1 MDEIKKL
8 DFSIEQMSNALASI
22 KKEIALNSSILE
34 ETLNCIDLT
43 SLNTHD
49 DESDIIKMIEKVN
62 DYSKYYKHKNVAA
75 ICVYPNFSKIAK
87 ETLTAKN
94 VNIAV
99 VSAGFPSSQTFFSI
113 KLAECELAV
122 SKGANEVDI
131 VISVGKFLNAKYQDV
146 FNEIFLI
153 KKTIGDAHLKVILET
168 GILKNIEN
176 IYKASYI
183 AMEAGAD
190 FIKTSTGKLE
200 PAATPEAVFV
210 MTKAIKDFHEKT
222 GKKIGIKPAGGIVT
236 PEDAALY
243 YGIVKYNLGSEWLNN
258 KLFRIGASRLANNIL
273 TELENK
279 EVKYF

>member
-1 MDEIKKL
+1 MEKIKKMTV
-8 DFSIEQMSNALASI
+8 DNKQVNNALAI
-22 KKEIALNSSILE
+22 IQNDLKLNTSVLE
-34 ETLNCIDLT
+34 TALNCIDLT

-49 DESDIIKMIEKVN
+49 DDSDIIKMIEKVN
-62 DYSKYYKHKNVAA
+62 NYKSNYDYKNVAA
-75 ICVYPNFSKIAK
+75 VCVYPNFAKTVK
-87 ETLTAKN
+87 ETLTEKN
-94 VNIAV
+94 INIAV
-99 VSAGFPSSQTFFSI
+99 VSASFPSSQTFFSI

-131 VISVGKFLNAKYQDV
+131 VFPVGKFLNEKYQDV

-168 GILKNIEN
+168 GILKNNEN

-200 PAATPEAVFV
+200 PAATPDAVFV
-210 MTKAIKDFHEKT
+210 MTKAIKDFYTKT
-222 GKKIGIKPAGGIVT
+222 GKKIGIKPAGGIAT
-236 PEDAALY
+236 PEDATLY
-243 YGIVKYNLGSEWLNN
+243 YNIVKYNLGEEWLNN

-273 TELENK
+273 TVLEGK
-279 EVKYF
+279 EVKYY

>member
-8 DFSIEQMSNALASI
+8 DFSIEQMNNALASI

-62 DYSKYYKHKNVAA
+62 DYSKHYKHKNVAA

-200 PAATPEAVFV
+200 PAATPEAVFI